1 MARREPQAL
10 APGERRRRTPRRR
23 PPSRRRPTQLIQPA
37 RRREG
42 RPDRGLPGEGPP
54 PGRRLR
60 VWPVWTRREAEALS
74 RRWRARSGSLAGAVS
89 GVGRPPNPAQRFM
102 MPEVAPARRRRSAR
116 WPSEG
121 EARPAGAMPAW
132 PAWRP
137 CSWLASACSA
147 LPPGAV
153 GLSGQTP
160 NFGFR
165 IPDFKIENSVFESGV
180 SSPVPGHARIRM
192 RVSRRRRG
200 GGSSRCAPGS
210 SLDWGLQRLA
220 GSGVWRLLC
229 GLCGLAPGAQR
240 RGQCPGAMA
249 DSARGRPDGKR
260 ERGRGRRRSGAG
272 DFAVAA
278 SAQPQSRLAVF

>member
-102 MPEVAPARRRRSAR
+102 MPEAAPARRRRSAR

-121 EARPAGAMPAW
+121 EARPAGAMPGMAAMLLAGVRMFGSA
-132 PAWRP
+132 PQAQ
-137 CSWLASACSA
+137 SASAVR
-147 LPPGAV
+147 P
-153 GLSGQTP
+153 P

-260 ERGRGRRRSGAG
+260 ERGRGRRWSGAG